1 LSQEKKSNGDGASFA
16 SKGLHGSIERQ
27 LTLLTLLANLIPSSL
42 VVFLLFYFEVSAYL
56 IGIVVFLL
64 LFLTLYCVSSVWRQ
78 SQYQFRSL
86 HNLLE
91 AIVQGDYSFRGSRRF
106 GDSAFGALISTIND
120 LANTLYKQRLK
131 SEESQL
137 LVKKVVDQI
146 DVAIIAWDQRQTIQL
161 INPAAR
167 RLLNF
172 PEDQLG
178 KLLLPPLLDFA
189 NELKVGETQVQEL
202 QFQEVRG
209 RYRLHLERFITDGD
223 THNLLFLTNLSSI
236 LRLEER
242 RAWRNLV
249 RVLSHEINNS
259 LSPLKSF
266 SATLNTQIQKR
277 ETDAELK
284 RELTEGMNI
293 IGHRADSLAK
303 FVQRYYEI
311 AKLPEPDRKAT
322 DFQQCLAGLSKL
334 FPGNEIR
341 FEGKQV
347 TLAIDQAQ
355 IEQVIINLIKNAV
368 EAAASG
374 SLVEVQWLAHGSA
387 LVVRVIDNGS
397 GIQNI
402 ENVFTPF
409 YTTKA
414 SGSGI
419 GLVLCQQIV
428 EAHDGDLSLANRQDG
443 QGCVATIR
451 LPLTV

>member
-1 LSQEKKSNGDGASFA
+1 MSQEKKSNGDGASFA

-56 IGIVVFLL
+56 NGIVVFLL

-451 LPLTV
+451 LPLAV

>member
-1 LSQEKKSNGDGASFA
+1 MSQENKQQSERP
-16 SKGLHGSIERQ
+16 GLGVQGIHGSIERQ
-27 LTLLTLLANLIPSSL
+27 LTLLTLLANLLPSIL
-42 VVFLLFYFEVSAYL
+42 VLFLLFYFQVSAYL
-56 IGIVVFLL
+56 IGILAFLL
-64 LFLTLYCVSSVWRQ
+64 LFLTLYCVSNVWRQ

-120 LANTLYKQRLK
+120 LADTLYRQRLK

-167 RLLNF
+167 RLLDF
-172 PEDQLG
+172 PEERSGEQS
-178 KLLLPPLLDFA
+178 LPPLLDFA
-189 NELKVGETQVQEL
+189 NELKIGETQVREL
-202 QFQEVRG
+202 QFPETRG

-259 LSPLKSF
+259 LAPLKSF

-277 ETDAELK
+277 ESDEELK
-284 RELTEGMNI
+284 LELTEGMNI

-334 FPGNEIR
+334 FPDNLIE
-341 FEGKQV
+341 FEGEPV
-347 TLAIDQAQ
+347 NLPFDQSQ
-355 IEQVIINLIKNAV
+355 IEQVIINLIKNAI
-368 EAAASG
+368 EAADTG
-374 SLVEVQWLAHGSA
+374 SLVQVLWEVHGTA
-387 LVVRVIDNGS
+387 LLVKIVDNGT
-397 GIQNI
+397 GIQNL

-428 EAHDGDLSLANRQDG
+428 EAHEGYLSLANRQDG

-451 LPLTV
+451 LPLVI

>member
-402 ENVFTPF
+402 ENIFTPF

-451 LPLTV
+451 LPLAV